1 MHKYEVVKKIHKKLD
16 KILEDFIEI
25 LLIIKKT
32 DNDMKGLFFAKRR
45 VLNMLVTVLE
55 IYDHLLCLREIYK
68 ENEINN
74 TPEEEKQLFIEFLN
88 NF

>member
-1 MHKYEVVKKIHKKLD
+1 
-16 KILEDFIEI
+16 
-25 LLIIKKT
+25 
-32 DNDMKGLFFAKRR
+32 MKGLFFAKRR
-45 VLNMLVTVLE
+45 VLNIIITVLE